1 MARKPKPRKSA
12 EERDAERL
20 LARARDLDAVNVPP
34 EAAALPSGA
43 DIEVTRSGQKRE
55 GQKAAGDS
63 ARRLDAFSALKDGMA
78 VGAYDAAR
86 RLEADILA
94 RLGIYDR
101 SGAVQRVDKSAG
113 LTTDAMRAA
122 GIMVDRVLGRL
133 SARDG
138 NLLHELIAP
147 PFCRGSWRDHVR
159 YITGEINAV
168 AQGAVVRAVCVNLRD
183 AYAEIE
189 QRRAAA

>member
-1 MARKPKPRKSA
+1 MARKPKPRKTP
-12 EERDAERL
+12 EEREAERI
-20 LARARDLDAVNVPP
+20 LARARDLDAVNLQPDV
-34 EAAALPSGA
+34 AALLSGA
-43 DIEVTRSGQKRE
+43 DIEVTRAGQKRE
-55 GQKAAGDS
+55 GQKVTSDS
-63 ARRLDAFSALKDGMA
+63 ARRLDAFAALKDGMA

-94 RLGIYDR
+94 RMGIYDR

-113 LTTDAMRAA
+113 ITTDTMRAA

-138 NLLHELIAP
+138 NLLHELINP
-147 PFCRGSWRDHVR
+147 PLCRGTWRDHVR
-159 YITGEINAV
+159 YMTGEVNAV
-168 AQGAVVRAVCVNLRD
+168 AQGAVVRMVCVNLRD

-189 QRRAAA
+189 RRVAA